1 MTACDLPRA
10 PSPFCPP
17 LCAGFRR
24 VAAMFGAPARTT
36 GPGGANPRVK
46 GLAERVGFEPT
57 EVSLS
62 GFQDRERAVRARL
75 TVSDVGSSRTRS
87 GLLGTRSVCP
97 RPGESGHVTS
107 RWLSR
112 WLYVPL
118 PVGPLSAAPFV
129 RLELPAGGIRK

>member
-62 GFQDRERAVRARL
+62 GFQDRRIQPLCHLSPIEKDAIF
-75 TVSDVGSSRTRS
+75 
-87 GLLGTRSVCP
+87 
-97 RPGESGHVTS
+97 GHL
-107 RWLSR
+107 R
-112 WLYVPL
+112 L
-118 PVGPLSAAPFV
+118 PVWRHMRRQAVA
-129 RLELPAGGIRK
+129 